1 MEIAEPPTK
10 TAYAV
15 GDLFE
20 PAGIKVIAHYTNGTS
35 RDITDLISYSDQPLT
50 AEDTEFEIRF
60 EHVKYQDKDGVAG
73 VDYTAP
79 SAEVELT
86 IAGAEQLTGDVNG
99 DSVVNEDDAKLVVQ
113 IANGEIEASEEQ
125 LKAADVD
132 GDGEVDAMDAELIY
146 GYCKGRLKE
155 FPADTSDGKA
165 N

>member
-1 MEIAEPPTK
+1 M
-10 TAYAV
+10 
-15 GDLFE
+15 
-20 PAGIKVIAHYTNGTS
+20 
-35 RDITDLISYSDQPLT
+35 
-50 AEDTEFEIRF
+50 
-60 EHVKYQDKDGVAG
+60 
-73 VDYTAP
+73 
-79 SAEVELT
+79 ELT

-155 FPADTSDGKA
+155 FQADTPDGKA

>member
-1 MEIAEPPTK
+1 M
-10 TAYAV
+10 
-15 GDLFE
+15 
-20 PAGIKVIAHYTNGTS
+20 
-35 RDITDLISYSDQPLT
+35 
-50 AEDTEFEIRF
+50 
-60 EHVKYQDKDGVAG
+60 AG
-73 VDYTAP
+73 VYYTAP

-86 IAGAEQLTGDVNG
+86 ITGPEKLTGDVNG
-99 DSVVNEDDAKLVVQ
+99 DGVVNEDDAKLLSR

-155 FPADTSDGKA
+155 FPADSSDGKA

>member
-1 MEIAEPPTK
+1 M
-10 TAYAV
+10 
-15 GDLFE
+15 
-20 PAGIKVIAHYTNGTS
+20 
-35 RDITDLISYSDQPLT
+35 
-50 AEDTEFEIRF
+50 
-60 EHVKYQDKDGVAG
+60 
-73 VDYTAP
+73 
-79 SAEVELT
+79 
-86 IAGAEQLTGDVNG
+86 NG
-99 DSVVNEDDAKLVVQ
+99 DSFVNEDDAKLVVQ